1 MIIIKEVKQFLNKNY
16 SQLIDRIKNEQ
27 TFTFEG
33 SSHCKMKKKS
43 NILLIFENWLLI
55 FVA

>member
-1 MIIIKEVKQFLNKNY
+1 MIITKEVKQFLNKNN
-16 SQLIDRIKNEQ
+16 SQLINWLKNEQ
-27 TFTFEG
+27 IFTVED